1 MELGTLL
8 VKLSAKT
15 TGFSSQMSAGAKSLE
30 DFAKGAKKIS
40 GDLGQVG
47 LAVTAF
53 GGAMT
58 ALAATVDGRAEKS
71 LTNLKNASALL
82 GVQIYDIVAPAI
94 HDMTEGL
101 KVAADMIAAL
111 SPNVKAS
118 ASHFAEWAVGIGVA
132 GMALQKVFTVGETL
146 FSVFKTGFAML
157 SAPILAFVAALAGIV
172 AVVLVIIDNWNTFK
186 DMFGGVVDY
195 AKGIWR
201 DMVFVMSAAW
211 EGFIDVMAKGLE
223 AMGLDSLAGKL
234 RAALS
239 PEALGASIKGIG
251 QSIASAV
258 SDGLSTAF
266 KSAQSGA
273 KKLGESLGINE
284 QLDKLKKFAES
295 STGKARKGSKASP
308 DSYDYSSGLADE
320 MARDEKFRQQERA
333 GEYSNTIGGQSNRGG
348 GGFDMRDVDLAKADV
363 APAKDVAGTIVDVI
377 GSKLGEFGSIISNV
391 VQAGMT
397 GGPWAALVAA
407 IMEIVARMK
416 GFGDV
421 IDAAMQLIYDLA
433 EALEPILTPIFEFL
447 KDVFADIGKI
457 FKDLAPLWRAL
468 GKLIEWLLTPIMYLI
483 KGIEWLVAEISGMH
497 ARQERSDNLASVINE
512 KDPAMFQAKRTSY
525 DKLYGAGAYEAD
537 ALAANDFLTITTSLI
552 DSALAQKKAQEEAN
566 KAVNDFNEALSEAT
580 QNVPKGVKLALA
592 RFNSQDGVMPGSTAQ
607 EAPYSIGPVY
617 VNAASGK
624 QLWDELVGVAAGEA
638 NLKMGT
644 SAPML
649 RALKGF

>member
-8 VKLSAKT
+8 VKLSANT

-101 KVAADMIAAL
+101 KRAADMVAAL
-111 SPNVKAS
+111 SPEVKAS

-132 GMALQKVFTVGETL
+132 GMALQKLFTVGETL
-146 FSVFKTGFAML
+146 FSIFKTGFAML

-186 DMFGGVVDY
+186 EMFGGVVDY

-201 DMVFVMSAAW
+201 DMVLVMSAAW

-273 KKLGESLGINE
+273 KKLGDSLGITE
-284 QLDKLKKFAES
+284 QFEKLKKFAEG
-295 STGKARKGSKASP
+295 STGKARKGSKSP

-333 GEYSNTIGGQSNRGG
+333 GEYSDTIGGPSNRGG
-348 GGFDMRDVDLAKADV
+348 GGYDMRDVDLAKKDV
-363 APAKDVAGTIVDVI
+363 APAKDVGGTIVDVI
-377 GSKLGEFGSIISNV
+377 ASKLGEFGSIVSNV

-416 GFGDV
+416 GFSDV
-421 IDAAMQLIYDLA
+421 LDAAMQLIYTLA

-483 KGIEWLVAEISGMH
+483 KGIEWLVAEISGTH
-497 ARQERSDNLASVINE
+497 ARQGRADDLASVINE
-512 KDPAMFQAKRTSY
+512 KDPVVFQGKRTQY
-525 DKLYGAGAYEAD
+525 DTLYGAGAYEKD

-552 DSALAQKKAQEEAN
+552 DSAIAQKKAQEDAN
-566 KAVNDFNEALSEAT
+566 KAVNEFNEALSEAT